1 MRISNFSRRSTHAL
15 VLLLSGLSS
24 QALMAQVT
32 AETAVAAGDQE
43 IVVTAQKRSERLQD
57 VPISVSA
64 IGGDAV
70 RKQRLTSADDLV
82 SKVANLQLTSTVGDG
97 TPIFAL
103 RGVSMSDY
111 SLNQSGPVATY
122 YDEVYKGNFAF
133 LGVALYDLERVEV
146 LRGPQGT
153 LYGKNT
159 TGGAVNLISRRPEIG
174 NSDGYL
180 NLGYGNYNRREAN
193 GAINLPLGDTLAAR
207 VAFTAARAN
216 GWFKNLLPGKPDLNA
231 TREYAVR
238 GSLLWEPSDGA
249 SFLLR
254 ASTSYQNPRNYGIFA
269 APGPDGV
276 GAGLY
281 ESLGQG
287 TSYFRT
293 GVGRREIESNYT
305 PRRRARTYAVA
316 LTSTF
321 DIGNDL
327 SIVSVS
333 SWDKGRLNFGED
345 TDGAPNKTLE
355 IFYGDRATQ
364 ISQDLRLASGFGG
377 PFEFILGAYYNR
389 EKVFNTTDFG
399 IFKDADID
407 GNGTVDAADCA
418 AGLPAACSVVNRF
431 DQLKHSYALYT
442 DMHYDVGAGFTLRG
456 GLRFTRDDGSQT
468 GLISDAIGADG
479 VLVAHLLPSPDLRVK
494 NNNLSGKIG
503 IDYKI
508 DRDTLLYANYS
519 RGYRA
524 RSFNAQAFFD
534 PSEASVAKPE
544 TIDAFE
550 GGAKMQF
557 ADRRVTLNVA
567 GFYYLYKNQQFIS
580 ISPLTAAQT
589 LVNLDRSRIYGGE
602 AELSI
607 RASEWIS
614 ARAGL
619 GLLNA
624 RIKKGVLSG
633 VDISGNKLSNAP
645 SMNANGGLDITL
657 MDEDAGK
664 ISIHPDISYV
674 SSQYFEVFNTPRL
687 KQGGYTMFGGH
698 IDFERGPFTAS
709 VWGKNL
715 TNRYYLTSRVDLVGG
730 FGFDY
735 NHVGAPRTYGL
746 TVGYKF

>member
-1 MRISNFSRRSTHAL
+1 MMTISARVHRTSRIAAM
-15 VLLLSGLSS
+15 LLTGLSS
-24 QALMAQVT
+24 QALMAQAAT
-32 AETAVAAGDQE
+32 DDAVDESME

-159 TGGAVNLISRRPEIG
+159 TGGAVNLISHKPDLGKVE
-174 NSDGYL
+174 GYL
-180 NLGYGNYNRREAN
+180 NLGYGNYNRHEAN
-193 GAINLPLGDTLAAR
+193 GAINLPLGETVAAR
-207 VAFTAARAN
+207 VAFTAARAE
-216 GWFKNLLPGKPDLNA
+216 GWFRNQLPGQPDLNG

-238 GSLLWEPSDGA
+238 GSMLWEPKDGT

-276 GAGLY
+276 GVGLY

-287 TSYFRT
+287 SSYFRT
-293 GVGRREIESNYT
+293 GIGRRQIESNYT
-305 PRRRARTYAVA
+305 PRRRARTYALA

-355 IFYGDRATQ
+355 IFYGDRASQ
-364 ISQDLRLASGFGG
+364 LSQDLRLASSWGG

-407 GNGTVDAADCA
+407 GSGTIDAADCA
-418 AGLPAACSVVNRF
+418 AGLPAACSVVNSF

-442 DMHYDVGAGFTLRG
+442 DMHYDFGGGFTLRG
-456 GLRFTRDDGSQT
+456 GLRYTRDDGKQK
-468 GLISDAIGADG
+468 GLRSDALGVDG
-479 VLVAHLLPSPDLRVK
+479 SLVATLIPPTTLSFK
-494 NNNLSGKIG
+494 NDNISGKIG

-508 DRDTLLYANYS
+508 DRDRMIYASYS

-524 RSFNAQAFFD
+524 PSFNAQAFFD

-550 GGAKMQF
+550 GGAKLQL
-557 ADRRVTLNVA
+557 ADRRITLNLA
-567 GFYYLYKNQQFIS
+567 GFYYLYKNQQFINV
-580 ISPLTAAQT
+580 SPQTAAQT
-589 LVNLDRSRIYGGE
+589 LVNVDKSRIFGGE
-602 AELSI
+602 VEFNA
-607 RASEWIS
+607 RASEFLS
-614 ARAGL
+614 VRASL

-624 RIKKGVLSG
+624 KIKKGILSG
-633 VDISGNKLSNAP
+633 VDVKGNRLSNAP
-645 SMNANGGLDITL
+645 SVSANAGLDITL
-657 MDEDAGK
+657 MDDDAGK
-664 ISIHPDISYV
+664 LSLHPDISYV
-674 SSQYFEVFNTPRL
+674 SSQYFEVFNVPRL
-687 KQGGYTMFGGH
+687 RQSAYALFGGH
-698 IDFERGPFTAS
+698 IDFERGPVS
-709 VWGKNL
+709 VSIWGKNL
-715 TNRYYLTSRVDLVGG
+715 TNKFYVTSRVDLTGG

-735 NHVGAPRTYGL
+735 NHVGAPRTYGA
-746 TVGYKF
+746 TIGYKF

>member
-1 MRISNFSRRSTHAL
+1 MQRTSRIA
-15 VLLLSGLSS
+15 VMLLAGLSS
-24 QALMAQVT
+24 QALMAQT
-32 AETAVAAGDQE
+32 AADETVADSME

-159 TGGAVNLISRRPEIG
+159 TGGAVNLISHKPDLGKVE
-174 NSDGYL
+174 GYL
-180 NLGYGNYNRREAN
+180 NLGYGNYNRHEAN
-193 GAINLPLGDTLAAR
+193 GAINLPLGETVAAR
-207 VAFTAARAN
+207 IAFTAARAE
-216 GWFKNLLPGKPDLNA
+216 GWFRNQLPGQPDLNG

-238 GSLLWEPSDGA
+238 GSMLWEPKDGT

-276 GAGLY
+276 GVGLY

-287 TSYFRT
+287 SSYFRT
-293 GVGRREIESNYT
+293 GIGRRQIESNYT
-305 PRRRARTYAVA
+305 PRRRARTYALS

-327 SIVSVS
+327 SIVSMS

-355 IFYGDRATQ
+355 IFYGDRASQ
-364 ISQDLRLASGFGG
+364 LSQDLRLASSWGG

-407 GNGTVDAADCA
+407 GSGTVDAADCA
-418 AGLPAACSVVNRF
+418 AGLPAACSVANSF

-442 DMHYDVGAGFTLRG
+442 DMHYDFGGGFTLRG
-456 GLRFTRDDGSQT
+456 GLRYTRDDGKQK
-468 GLISDAIGADG
+468 GLRSDALGVDG
-479 VLVAHLLPSPDLRVK
+479 SLIATLIPPTTLSFK
-494 NNNLSGKIG
+494 NDNISGKIG

-508 DRDTLLYANYS
+508 DRDRMLYASYS

-524 RSFNAQAFFD
+524 PSFNAQAFFD

-550 GGAKMQF
+550 GGAKLQL
-557 ADRRVTLNVA
+557 ADRRITLNLA
-567 GFYYLYKNQQFIS
+567 GFYYLYKNQQFIN
-580 ISPLTAAQT
+580 ISPQTAAQT
-589 LVNLDRSRIYGGE
+589 LVNVDKSRIFGGE
-602 AELSI
+602 VEFSA
-607 RASEWIS
+607 RASEFLS
-614 ARAGL
+614 VRAGL

-624 RIKKGVLSG
+624 KIKQGILSG
-633 VDISGNKLSNAP
+633 VDVKGNRLSNAP
-645 SMNANGGLDITL
+645 SVSANAGLDITL
-657 MDEDAGK
+657 MDDDAGK
-664 ISIHPDISYV
+664 LSLHPDISYV
-674 SSQYFEVFNTPRL
+674 SSQYFEGSTCLACASQAMRCSAGISTSSEAPSPPR
-687 KQGGYTMFGGH
+687 
-698 IDFERGPFTAS
+698 S
-709 VWGKNL
+709 
-715 TNRYYLTSRVDLVGG
+715 
-730 FGFDY
+730 
-735 NHVGAPRTYGL
+735 GART
-746 TVGYKF
+746 